1 MSPKFL
7 LKFRGCNSDLE
18 EFGEGLRFHKV
29 MADEHKSLV
38 ADSQVRKVVY
48 CSGQVYYNL
57 EAKREKEG
65 HNDVAIVRVEQIA
78 PFPFKSIAKTT
89 ARFPN
94 AIQCWSQEEP
104 KNAGAWAFIEPRFRA
119 HLRLEGHK

>member
-18 EFGEGLRFHKV
+18 DFGAGLRFHKV
-29 MADEHKSLV
+29 IEDQHPQLV

-57 EAKREKEG
+57 EAKREKDG
-65 HNDVAIVRVEQIA
+65 HNDVAIVRVEQLA
-78 PFPFKSIAKTT
+78 PFPFKSLDATAK
-89 ARFPN
+89 RFPN
-94 AIQCWSQEEP
+94 AE
-104 KNAGAWAFIEPRFRA
+104 
-119 HLRLEGHK
+119 